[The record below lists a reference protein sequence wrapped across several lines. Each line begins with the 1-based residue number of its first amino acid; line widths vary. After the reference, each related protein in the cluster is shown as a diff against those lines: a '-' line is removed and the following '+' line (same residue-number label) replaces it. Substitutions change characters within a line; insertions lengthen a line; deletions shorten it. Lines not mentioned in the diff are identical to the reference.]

1 MVRASETPPTPTRRV
16 ARDAARQAV
25 DWSLAATAANTAVA
39 RDLAF
44 AFGYTHPEA
53 GTCKAIHA
61 VLDQLDNPLTNRA
74 AWVKHG
80 VGRGAFKRWKK
91 HLVQDFL
98 GTDEVDSTDSSL
110 ASALESRDARLAAPQ
125 GGQAVSLPPQF
136 VAHAPSKPVVSGD
149 MLADGTPRG
158 VATRAKTPA
167 RFKSRQPADL
177 NLDSLKLCHDHIGAR
192 MDKLEAEFAHVINLQ
207 QKIEQLRLQ
216 RVHAEAEQQRLQRVF
231 NRLQHLANRMFMAL
245 PSDGTIDPDVMDTL
259 SMTIRSLQ
267 LTSVGAAQLRPPVDK
282 MEAETQFARWKRRLS
297 DAKAEQ
303 QRLQLETVQLALDI
317 NTFGVTPARHEV
329 KPY

>member
-1 MVRASETPPTPTRRV
+1 MDTSSRPLPPTPTRRV

-91 HLVQDFL
+91 HLVLDL
-98 GTDEVDSTDSSL
+98 VVDSTDSSL

-177 NLDSLKLCHDHIGAR
+177 NLDSLKLGMDHLGAR
-192 MDKLEAEFAHVINLQ
+192 LEKTEAEFALVINMQ

-259 SMTIRSLQ
+259 SMKIRSLQ
-267 LTSVGAAQLRPPVDK
+267 LTSVGAAELRPPLDK
-282 MEAETQFARWKRRLS
+282 MEADREFAARITKHLK

-303 QRLQLETVQLALDI
+303 QCLQLEIVQLALDI
-317 NTFGVTPARHEV
+317 NTFGVTPARHAV

>member
-1 MVRASETPPTPTRRV
+1 MEARLL

-25 DWSLAATAANTAVA
+25 DWSLAATAATTAVA
-39 RDLAF
+39 RDLAYD
-44 AFGYTHPEA
+44 FGYAHPEA
-53 GTCKAIHA
+53 GTCKAIQA
-61 VLDQLDNPLTNRA
+61 VLDQLDNPLPLTNPA
-74 AWVKHG
+74 AWEKHG

-91 HLVQDFL
+91 HLVLDFL
-98 GTDEVDSTDSSL
+98 GTVVVDSTDSSL

-158 VATRAKTPA
+158 VATRATTPA

-207 QKIEQLRLQ
+207 QKIEQQRLQ
-216 RVHAEAEQQRLQRVF
+216 RVNAEAEQQ
-231 NRLQHLANRMFMAL
+231 RLQHLANRMFMAL